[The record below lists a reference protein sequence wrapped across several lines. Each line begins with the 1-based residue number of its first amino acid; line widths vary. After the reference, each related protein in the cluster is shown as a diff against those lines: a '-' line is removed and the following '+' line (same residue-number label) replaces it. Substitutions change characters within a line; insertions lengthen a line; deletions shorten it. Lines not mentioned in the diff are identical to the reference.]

1 MLWVS
6 IPNVCRVS
14 VYLQIG
20 TENCFKYC
28 FKCTSLRCVC
38 TSVRVCACV
47 WMKDNTVP
55 SCWWDSENSSRLQR
69 RNPII
74 TPRRPCVL
82 LVENRWVHE
91 WTGWKSSR
99 SGLMQKGGRSVSAGM
114 GRAHSDEMLPQDTVW
129 GGLNDVEGEWA
140 EWINTEKFLLHT
152 HTQRSGAR
160 PLGSSDTWWSTEN
173 LEMLQRDEVLFY
185 TYTGIFINVVFLS
198 GLAFHPHANR

>member
-1 MLWVS
+1 MS
-6 IPNVCRVS
+6 KVCM
-14 VYLQIG
+14 YL
-20 TENCFKYC
+20 CAC
-28 FKCTSLRCVC
+28 
-38 TSVRVCACV
+38 VCACV

-140 EWINTEKFLLHT
+140 EWINTEKFPLHT
-152 HTQRSGAR
+152 HTHGSGAR
-160 PLGSSDTWWSTEN
+160 HLFPLTPGGR
-173 LEMLQRDEVLFY
+173 QRIWKCPKERSPLIHIHIV
-185 TYTGIFINVVFLS
+185 TNVAFLW
-198 GLAFHPHANR
+198 GLAFHPHANRFSGP